1 MISKVLDFEIPPR
14 IMQAFHL
21 VQVGL
26 WVLMIPIALY
36 TGLKDSVPFLVLVSI
51 LALVFSEL
59 AAWQSSLA
67 ERRLD
72 SKDSYGDVEKEG

>member
-1 MISKVLDFEIPPR
+1 VNILDFEVPPR
-14 IMQAFHL
+14 LMQAFHVLQVALWL
-21 VQVGL
+21 V
-26 WVLMIPIALY
+26 MIPVALY

-72 SKDSYGDVEKEG
+72 KQDKYGDAIGESE